1 MIVCEG
7 VFYISSV
14 LFITGMLWLF
24 WLDDRVGTGD
34 VLMAVRFQGSWA
46 LLALP
51 YPSTLTLHVILR
63 ALRSKEGGAYVWAL
77 QCLSTWWQ
85 GYHWPLFPHKGETP
99 SFFKTAIWKQ
109 TERGRGAVQAAESP
123 GFCREVLPLPE
134 LYTITHYLL
143 SCEAK
148 KSTFPLFK
156 YFCIMVWDSVRGCIQ
171 VCHLNGEDWKN
182 TWLVNGL
189 AVNQFMVFSS
199 SHWRIAIE
207 YVSSRFYI
215 CHSCLFFK

>member
-1 MIVCEG
+1 MTV
-7 VFYISSV
+7 
-14 LFITGMLWLF
+14 LWL
-24 WLDDRVGTGD
+24 D
-34 VLMAVRFQGSWA
+34 VKDYTTRIQGSIDYCDVMIGWG
-46 LLALP
+46 LGDRQGWYWDGRMGSPLAL
-51 YPSTLTLHVILR
+51 TLDVILR
-63 ALRSKEGGAYVWAL
+63 ALSSKEGGAYVWAL
-77 QCLSTWWQ
+77 QCLSTWQ